1 VAGTFMAFLVAAAVF
16 TPFLFDTAYT
26 LVRRA
31 WARKNVFAAHREHI
45 YQRITP
51 NAAKHRQ
58 VSIIYF
64 GLSVLSGLA
73 ALLASEGTPLRLL
86 GGAILVLGCC
96 LFMAF
101 LPRIA
106 KEKDRR

>member
-1 VAGTFMAFLVAAAVF
+1 M
-16 TPFLFDTAYT
+16 FDMAYT

-31 WARKNVFAAHREHI
+31 RGRKDVFAAHREHI

-51 NAAKHRQ
+51 EPAKHRQ
-58 VSIIYF
+58 VSIVYL
-64 GLSVLSGLA
+64 GLATLSGLA
-73 ALLASEGTPLRLL
+73 ALLAAGGTPLRLL
-86 GGAILVLGCC
+86 GGAVLLLGCC

-106 KEKDRR
+106 REQDYR

>member
-1 VAGTFMAFLVAAAVF
+1 VF
-16 TPFLFDTAYT
+16 DMAYT

-31 WARKNVFAAHREHI
+31 RARKDVFAAHREHI

-51 NAAKHRQ
+51 EPAYHRQ
-58 VSIIYF
+58 VSIVYL
-64 GLSVLSGLA
+64 GLATLSGLA
-73 ALLASEGTPLRLL
+73 ALLAAGGTPLRLL
-86 GGAILVLGCC
+86 SGAVLLLGCC

-106 KEKDRR
+106 REQDYR